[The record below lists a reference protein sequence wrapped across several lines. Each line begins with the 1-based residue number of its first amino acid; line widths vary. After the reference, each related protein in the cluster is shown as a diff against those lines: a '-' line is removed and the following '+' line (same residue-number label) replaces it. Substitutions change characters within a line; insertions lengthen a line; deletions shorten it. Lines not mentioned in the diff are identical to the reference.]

1 MRYTGLVTSCPSTCI
16 RETKMPPASDWR
28 SSATYE
34 YLNELDPAEFAWEYL
49 RRNPE
54 YQRDFRTIRREPGP
68 HDDAEAS
75 ARLWGLRF
83 RG

>member
-1 MRYTGLVTSCPSTCI
+1 
-16 RETKMPPASDWR
+16 MPPASNWR

-34 YLNELDPAEFAWEYL
+34 YVNELDPAEFAWEFL

-54 YQRDFRTIRREPGP
+54 YQRDVRTIRREPSP
-68 HDDAEAS
+68 DDDTEAS

-83 RG
+83 RGRPEYASGYRLAGLAAPS

>member
-1 MRYTGLVTSCPSTCI
+1 
-16 RETKMPPASDWR
+16 MPAASNWR

-34 YLNELDPAEFAWEYL
+34 YLNELDPAEFAWEFL

-54 YQRDFRTIRREPGP
+54 YQRDFPAIRRNPP
-68 HDDAEAS
+68 PDDDTEAS

-83 RG
+83 RSRPECASGYGPTGLAAPS

>member
-1 MRYTGLVTSCPSTCI
+1 
-16 RETKMPPASDWR
+16 MPPASDWR

-34 YLNELDPAEFAWEYL
+34 YLNDLDPAEFAWEYL

-54 YQRDFRTIRREPGP
+54 YRRDFRTIVREPTS
-68 HDDAEAS
+68 DDDTEAS

-83 RG
+83 RDRPECASGYGPTGLATPP

>member
-1 MRYTGLVTSCPSTCI
+1 
-16 RETKMPPASDWR
+16 MPLASNWR

-54 YQRDFRTIRREPGP
+54 YRRDYRTAIRQEPASD
-68 HDDAEAS
+68 DDAEAS
-75 ARLWGLRF
+75 TQPWGLRF
-83 RG
+83 RS

>member
-1 MRYTGLVTSCPSTCI
+1 
-16 RETKMPPASDWR
+16 MPPASNWR

-34 YLNELDPAEFAWEYL
+34 YLNEVDPAEFAWEFL

-54 YQRDFRTIRREPGP
+54 YQRDFRTIRREPEN
-68 HDDAEAS
+68 DTEAS

-83 RG
+83 RGRPECASGYGPAGLAAPS

>member
-1 MRYTGLVTSCPSTCI
+1 MPS
-16 RETKMPPASDWR
+16 ASNWR

-34 YLNELDPAEFAWEYL
+34 YLNELDPAEFAWEFL

-54 YQRDFRTIRREPGP
+54 YQGDFRTIRREPTP
-68 HDDAEAS
+68 DDDTEAS

-83 RG
+83 RGRPEYASGYGPTGLAAPS